1 MNLESAL
8 FVMLLPIISF
18 RGHLPSRLE
27 QSTSLLFLCGI
38 QAAFITLDID
48 MADELIR
55 KRERSLKG
63 AARAKLSRTKE
74 FDHSKWVGG
83 GMLDY
88 RFSNARRI
96 VNDIYAGEVSADV

>member
-1 MNLESAL
+1 MINPRAKS
-8 FVMLLPIISF
+8 
-18 RGHLPSRLE
+18 
-27 QSTSLLFLCGI
+27 FLCGI

-74 FDHSKWVGG
+74 FDHSKWVAVECSIT
-83 GMLDY
+83 DS
-88 RFSNARRI
+88 RNARRI